1 MARFSSAYKQTA
13 PTRRIVQGENSCE
26 KGMYWTNSAA
36 GQGYVH
42 TLLNYEIDQLSFT
55 VQVAGGLH
63 VTDTAAGCTYLDR
76 ATFGEGEANIV
87 VLQGRNEYNLRAF
100 EGITNIISAN
110 KLTIKNNQTLEEKL
124 RQQGFT
130 ADDVV
135 CYKLLTYNPVNHR
148 LMSVTL
154 IQAKRDKY
162 FVVDNTYNLRRINS
176 NPISCGFSEVWETLD
191 GQTYVSNK
199 LDYHPNGSADYFVP
213 RARRNSYDE
222 TFGQTLHSPLYMQT
236 VPNCEG
242 YGNKTFCFTKKKQT
256 EITGEIKDTTVIKY
270 KDIVKT
276 SGRFFR
282 NDQNGDAI
290 LGFGYRLDDV
300 VSIEATKD
308 GATITPERM
317 IVSLLRERF
326 RTLASGTI
334 SMSHSED
341 FDYPTNLDWNH
352 FVIGGAAIPREVL
365 DAGETAT
372 VTIVNIYGNSTASV
386 RVYKSTN
393 SETGA
398 TTIRVSSVGIF
409 MSFQV
414 EYLYIRLDYGIGDV
428 NLDTQGVFNGTL
440 ADYPDSPDTF
450 KITVLRDGQDITNQL
465 EQVADIG
472 LKLTQHRVVDSTETP
487 EVTTEDVYFKHINT
501 GLKEVYNASLN
512 NKAVP
517 VDAFRYGILMTGCA
531 VTPSTKVINATVP
544 QTLKEPNKLWN
555 KALTNL
561 LVSDLEEPVFNL
573 NLADGTLSPTSR
585 AIMTNINL
593 TIQALPY
600 LDRGVANQPNTTF
613 EPSTVFENVEIAN
626 WGREST
632 PVHPSVWLKKDIL
645 NTLRIGQGFR
655 IAAYCEAMKDPAR
668 SINTLRED
676 PLNSAYYKAPVKAVF
691 VLDYVWTGTT
701 WDFSFVD
708 TSVDMYDANGQ
719 ELTLVENWELNG
731 KDELGNTMVRH
742 YAWLNNLAFTDVVSE
757 NNVERLAKHTV
768 DDLIAPKM
776 VYNKALGKPYRGSP
790 ISLTQ
795 DINTTIEANF
805 DAEDNIKNN
814 SKFADISYGH
824 FSIEPK
830 ALTPGE
836 AALWGYNMLS
846 NTPYT
851 FECINTPG
859 TQTAALTGVIL
870 KQAGDNSK
878 VLLKPV
884 VNTPGSLEIYYQS
897 DRSYFEQGLIPGT
910 TDSIA
915 FQLSIEYK
923 NPADDW
929 RELKVFTTEETT
941 LALSTGVPI
950 RVPFTGADEI
960 TLVRVTLRD
969 LSNQVK
975 VPNASNTAVD
985 EVYLTVSQIITT
997 LSYTKDTTKV
1007 EPSPEVYDLGSATG
1021 MTYWKGRL
1029 VLWGVLNAENMLFMS
1044 EPNEP
1049 EYFAYPNGVDIFE
1062 ENVVHVVAYSDAL
1075 VVFTSTKLWRIDLN
1089 ADGLSW
1095 TKTLL
1100 QQNLR
1105 IVDKDIPYITILKN
1119 MLFFKSDKQFYM
1131 LVPSK
1136 TSTVGELTIAPISK
1150 AIKDFLINPFAAIRD
1165 ITKTVYPELVG
1176 EDYKLVNDGTIGVN
1190 GNLIEVP
1197 AKPIT
1202 DYLIKYGVHTEQNRI
1217 MVDWWFDLTDW
1228 KQQVNNYGTQ
1238 VVQHD
1243 ITQGLNTSES
1253 ASYLPKEYWLVQL
1266 IYDTETYSWTMR
1278 THTTNSIGVFI
1289 ADAVNQDTDFLSLT
1303 FCPEPLDASGNKMF
1317 DNNAFATWGLTI
1329 SHRRK
1334 PADKLLS
1341 QFSLG
1346 QNGTVILEPTYPRF
1360 QVFDT
1365 GYKEVS
1371 SPSLK
1376 KRFREIQL
1384 NFEPSPD
1391 TEEGLRA
1398 AFIAAIDGNIVMS
1411 AVSQEIIEE
1420 TETDPITGTSTII
1433 KVVDRI
1439 NLHNDALF
1447 DPDTPAKYVPLPYIV
1462 DGELSNTFVLDS
1474 SSLTDT
1480 KHIKIR
1486 RQING
1491 KGYLA
1496 RLRFVNITHANYAL
1510 TNYAFVYHNK
1520 NSR

>member
-76 ATFGEGEANIV
+76 AVFGEGEANII

-162 FVVDNTYNLRRINS
+162 FVVDDTYNLRRLNS
-176 NPISCGFSEVWETLD
+176 NPISCGFSEVWETIS

-199 LDYHPNGSADYFVP
+199 LDYHPNGKADYYVP

-222 TFGQTLHSPLYMQT
+222 TFGQALHSPLYMQT

-270 KDIVKT
+270 KDVVNVVNLSLG
-276 SGRFFR
+276 SG
-282 NDQNGDAI
+282 GAY
-290 LGFGYRLDDV
+290 GFGFRENDIILLEAAKANGTVTPERLRVTALMERHKILQSGSGSMMSSTTYPFLADLNWTHFYIGGV
-300 VSIEATKD
+300 YVSRTDLESGKTIEATIRSY
-308 GATITPERM
+308 TN
-317 IVSLLRERF
+317 SN
-326 RTLASGTI
+326 TLSV
-334 SMSHSED
+334 D
-341 FDYPTNLDWNH
+341 
-352 FVIGGAAIPREVL
+352 
-365 DAGETAT
+365 
-372 VTIVNIYGNSTASV
+372 IYKYTD
-386 RVYKSTN
+386 
-393 SETGA
+393 SETGEVK
-398 TTIRVSSVGIF
+398 IRVHSWGVT
-409 MSFQV
+409 MSFYV
-414 EYLYIRLDYGIGDV
+414 EYAYTFMDYGIADV
-428 NLDTQGVFNGTL
+428 EEESQGVFNGTI
-440 ADYPDSPDTF
+440 ADFPNFDAF
-450 KITVLRDGQDITNQL
+450 
-465 EQVADIG
+465 
-472 LKLTQHRVVDSTETP
+472 KLTILRNNQNITSSLEEIIGVSFGLLQRRVIDTTEMP

-501 GLKEVYNASLN
+501 GLKEVYNAVLN
-512 NKAVP
+512 GKAVP
-517 VDAFRYGILMTGCA
+517 VDAFRYGMLMTGCA
-531 VTPSTKVINATVP
+531 VTPKGVDLSATKIE
-544 QTLKEPNKLWN
+544 LKDANKLWDN
-555 KALTNL
+555 ALANL
-561 LVSDLEEPVFNL
+561 LKTVEPVFKL
-573 NLADGTLSPTSR
+573 NLADGTLTPTSS
-585 AIMTNINL
+585 AIANNVVL
-593 TIQALPY
+593 SLQALPY
-600 LDRGVANQPNTTF
+600 IDRKVSGQPTTAF
-613 EPSTVFENVEIAN
+613 DPSTVFEAVEIPN
-626 WGREST
+626 WGRNST
-632 PVHPSVWLKKDIL
+632 PLHPSTWLKSAIS

-655 IAAYCEAMKDPAR
+655 IAAYCEALKDPAR

-676 PLNSAYYKAPVKAVF
+676 PLNSKYYNENVKAVF
-691 VLDYVWTGTT
+691 VLDYVWTGTK
-701 WDFSFVD
+701 WDFSFID
-708 TSVDMYDANGQ
+708 TSVNMYDNNGQ
-719 ELTLVENWELNG
+719 ELTLVENWELDG

-742 YAWLNNLAFTDVVSE
+742 YAWLNSLAYTDVVSE
-757 NNVERLAKHTV
+757 TNSDKLAKHTV
-768 DDLIAPKM
+768 DDLLASKM
-776 VYNKALGKPYRGSP
+776 IYNKALNKTYRGSS
-790 ISLTQ
+790 INLVQ
-795 DINTTIEANF
+795 DINTTIESDF
-805 DAEDNIKNN
+805 PVEDNIKNN

-824 FSIEPK
+824 FAVDPK
-830 ALTPGE
+830 SLTPGE

-859 TQTAALTGVIL
+859 TQTASLTGIIL
-870 KQAGDNSK
+870 KQSGDASK

-884 VNTPGSLEIYYQS
+884 VNTPGKLEIYYQS
-897 DRSYFEQGLIPGT
+897 DRSYFEQGLIPGST
-910 TDSIA
+910 NAIVY
-915 FQLSIEYK
+915 QLVIEYK
-923 NPADDW
+923 NPTDEW
-929 RELKVFTTEETT
+929 RDLKVFTMEETRAA
-941 LALSTGVPI
+941 LASGSPI
-950 RVPFTGADEI
+950 RVDFTGADET
-960 TLVRVTLRD
+960 TLIRATLKD
-969 LSNQVK
+969 LSTK
-975 VPNASNTAVD
+975 VETTNVTNTAV
-985 EVYLTVSQIITT
+985 ETTFLVVSQIITT

-1021 MTYWKGRL
+1021 MAYWKGRL
-1029 VLWGVLNAENMLFMS
+1029 VLWGVLNAENMIFMS

-1062 ENVVHVVAYSDAL
+1062 ENIVHVITYSDAL

-1150 AIKDFLINPFAAIRD
+1150 AIKDFLVNPFAAIRD
-1165 ITKTVYPELVG
+1165 IVSTIYPELAG
-1176 EDYKLVNDGTIGVN
+1176 DRNIANDGTIGIDGEMVE
-1190 GNLIEVP
+1190 NLP
-1197 AKPIT
+1197 KAIT
-1202 DYLIKYGVHTEQNRI
+1202 EYLIKYGVHTEQNRI

-1228 KQQVNNYGTQ
+1228 KRQMGTYGTQ

-1243 ITQGLNTSES
+1243 VRQSSNTSES
-1253 ASYLPKEYWLVQL
+1253 ATYLPKEYWLVQL

-1278 THTTNSIGVFI
+1278 THTTNNIGVFI

-1303 FCPEPLDASGNKMF
+1303 FCPEPVDSTGKKLF

-1329 SHRRK
+1329 SHRRQ
-1334 PADKLLS
+1334 PADKLLGT
-1341 QFSLG
+1341 FSLG
-1346 QNGTVILEPTYPRF
+1346 QAGTLALDSTYPRF

-1398 AFIAAIDGNIVMS
+1398 AFIAAIDGHTVMS
-1411 AVSQEIIEE
+1411 AVSQEVFEEIES
-1420 TETDPITGTSTII
+1420 DPITGTSTII

-1439 NLHNDALF
+1439 NFHNEALL
-1447 DPDTPAKYVPLPYIV
+1447 DPNTPANYVPLPYIV

-1474 SSLTDT
+1474 SSLAGVNNV
-1480 KHIKIR
+1480 KIR

-1491 KGYLA
+1491 KGYLV
-1496 RLRFVNITHANYAL
+1496 RMRFVNITHAKYAL